1 MRRGDTHAL
10 TFFVVSHEY
19 FNEDEGS
26 ILAFFVAIFL
36 RIIAFLSSAHY
47 FFLSNFANSQ
57 EKCIHR
63 MTMESTSK

>member
-36 RIIAFLSSAHY
+36 RIIAFLSSAYNSFYRILQTAKKMYSSHDNGKY
-47 FFLSNFANSQ
+47 F
-57 EKCIHR
+57 
-63 MTMESTSK
+63 

>member
-47 FFLSNFANSQ
+47 FFYRILQTAKKMYSSHDKGKYF
-57 EKCIHR
+57 
-63 MTMESTSK
+63 